1 MMQLFLVLTICS
13 LIIAKT
19 IFTSVL
25 QDLYLIHKILFYS
38 IDKPKNKKP
47 LNQAVS

>member
-25 QDLYLIHKILFYS
+25 QDQHLFYKMLFYR

-47 LNQAVS
+47 LN

>member
-1 MMQLFLVLTICS
+1 MQLFLLLTFCS
-13 LIIAKT
+13 LIITKP

-25 QDLYLIHKILFYS
+25 QDLYLIHKILFYR

>member
-1 MMQLFLVLTICS
+1 MQLFLLLTFCS
-13 LIIAKT
+13 LIITKP
-19 IFTSVL
+19 IFTYVL
-25 QDLYLIHKILFYS
+25 QDLYLIHKILFYR